1 MVALLLLS
9 LDLADDAAIGKFCS
23 TGGFSKHTAFHVD
36 AVFYVK
42 YYLEGENRVLTLVV
56 FV

>member
-9 LDLADDAAIGKFCS
+9 RDLAADATIGKFCS
-23 TGGFSKHTAFHVD
+23 TGFSKYTALHVD

-42 YYLEGENRVLTLVV
+42 YYLKSENRVLTLVV